1 LKFERPT
8 LSSGVTR
15 SSDGQG
21 VHRLPGPGSKRIK
34 LGGKGRMQKEVSAVE
49 ETVTTFVEDGLNASQ
64 LSAMNPSE
72 LFRLAAELGL
82 AIETMPS
89 SSSQE
94 LRLNRYIE

>member
-1 LKFERPT
+1 ME
-8 LSSGVTR
+8 
-15 SSDGQG
+15 
-21 VHRLPGPGSKRIK
+21 
-34 LGGKGRMQKEVSAVE
+34 KEVSAVD
-49 ETVTTFVEDGLNASQ
+49 ETVTTFVGDGLNASQ
-64 LSAMNPSE
+64 LSTMNPSE

>member
-1 LKFERPT
+1 
-8 LSSGVTR
+8 
-15 SSDGQG
+15 
-21 VHRLPGPGSKRIK
+21 
-34 LGGKGRMQKEVSAVE
+34 MQKEVRAVE

-89 SSSQE
+89 SSNQE

>member
-1 LKFERPT
+1 MEN
-8 LSSGVTR
+8 
-15 SSDGQG
+15 
-21 VHRLPGPGSKRIK
+21 
-34 LGGKGRMQKEVSAVE
+34 EVSAVE

-64 LSAMNPSE
+64 LSSLNPSE

-94 LRLNRYIE
+94 SRLNRYIE

>member
-1 LKFERPT
+1 
-8 LSSGVTR
+8 
-15 SSDGQG
+15 
-21 VHRLPGPGSKRIK
+21 
-34 LGGKGRMQKEVSAVE
+34 MQKEVSAVE

-89 SSSQE
+89 SSNQE
-94 LRLNRYIE
+94 LRLIRYIE

>member
-1 LKFERPT
+1 ME
-8 LSSGVTR
+8 
-15 SSDGQG
+15 
-21 VHRLPGPGSKRIK
+21 
-34 LGGKGRMQKEVSAVE
+34 KEVRAVDG
-49 ETVTTFVEDGLNASQ
+49 TVTTFVEDGLNASQ
-64 LSAMNPSE
+64 LSTMNPSE

>member
-1 LKFERPT
+1 
-8 LSSGVTR
+8 
-15 SSDGQG
+15 
-21 VHRLPGPGSKRIK
+21 
-34 LGGKGRMQKEVSAVE
+34 MQKEVSAVE

-82 AIETMPS
+82 AIEPMPS

-94 LRLNRYIE
+94 LRLIRYIE

>member
-1 LKFERPT
+1 
-8 LSSGVTR
+8 
-15 SSDGQG
+15 
-21 VHRLPGPGSKRIK
+21 
-34 LGGKGRMQKEVSAVE
+34 MQKEVRAVE

-82 AIETMPS
+82 AIEPMPS

-94 LRLNRYIE
+94 LRLIRYIE

>member
-1 LKFERPT
+1 MGK
-8 LSSGVTR
+8 
-15 SSDGQG
+15 
-21 VHRLPGPGSKRIK
+21 GSIGFQVQAVNA
-34 LGGKGRMQKEVSAVE
+34 LNWGGKGRMQKEVSAVE